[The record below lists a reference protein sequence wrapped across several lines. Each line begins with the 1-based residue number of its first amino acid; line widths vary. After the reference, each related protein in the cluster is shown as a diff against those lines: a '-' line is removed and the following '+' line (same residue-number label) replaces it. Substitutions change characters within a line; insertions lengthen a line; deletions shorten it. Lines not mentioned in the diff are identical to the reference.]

1 MILSQITI
9 SGLWGKPP
17 IKLKFNDSVN
27 FMVGQN
33 GTGKT
38 TIINLI
44 AAALSADFEKID
56 RIDFTSME
64 LILKPLKKG
73 KNTTISITKTQ
84 KTGLPYFDINYI
96 VKTGSDGKPQ
106 AYDLDRLAEERH
118 YRGLPP
124 RHMRELMMRS
134 GGFADL
140 NRTLA
145 ELVQVTHLSVNRV
158 VADFKAESR
167 PPSEKNITT
176 PVDQKLDAIINQLVR
191 LFSKLDRESA
201 DAATDFQRD
210 SFVSLLS
217 IETTS
222 LFKSAVQ
229 KLQTSKEAD
238 SLSRALNEIG
248 VEQKKTSTVISALFK
263 NFDAARKKIQNGE
276 GMTLQEFMVLAGALR
291 ANSLVQKYD
300 ALQIQR
306 RKIFSLRDSFLEE
319 VNTLFGPRKTIAI
332 NEKNELEA
340 KSQDGRVIRPMDL
353 SSGEKQLL
361 IILGE
366 ALLQDRQSVIFIAD
380 EPELSLHVSW
390 QEKLVPAI
398 TRINSNAQIVFA
410 THSPDI
416 VGAYANCVSVMEDIW

>member
-9 SGLWGKPP
+9 NGLWGKPP

-56 RIDFTSME
+56 RIDFSSME

-158 VADFKAESR
+158 VADFKAENR
-167 PPSEKNITT
+167 PPSERNLTT

-238 SLSRALNEIG
+238 SLSRALTEIG

-263 NFDAARKKIQNGE
+263 NFDVARKKIQDGE
-276 GMTLQEFMVLAGALR
+276 AMTLQEFMVLASALR

-398 TRINSNAQIVFA
+398 TRINSNAQIIFA

>member
-1 MILSQITI
+1 M
-9 SGLWGKPP
+9 
-17 IKLKFNDSVN
+17 
-27 FMVGQN
+27 
-33 GTGKT
+33 
-38 TIINLI
+38 
-44 AAALSADFEKID
+44 
-56 RIDFTSME
+56 
-64 LILKPLKKG
+64 
-73 KNTTISITKTQ
+73 
-84 KTGLPYFDINYI
+84 
-96 VKTGSDGKPQ
+96 
-106 AYDLDRLAEERH
+106 
-118 YRGLPP
+118 
-124 RHMRELMMRS
+124 
-134 GGFADL
+134 
-140 NRTLA
+140 
-145 ELVQVTHLSVNRV
+145 
-158 VADFKAESR
+158 VADFKTEAR
-167 PPSEKNITT
+167 PSSDKNITN
-176 PVDQKLDAIINQLVR
+176 PVDQKLDTIINQLVR

-201 DAATDFQRD
+201 EAATNFQRD

-248 VEQKKTSTVISALFK
+248 VDQKKTSSVISALFK
-263 NFDAARKKIQNGE
+263 NFDTARQKIQNGE
-276 GMTLQEFMVLAGALR
+276 GMSLQEFMVLAGALR

-306 RKIFSLRDSFLEE
+306 RNIFSLRDSFLEE
-319 VNTLFGPRKTIAI
+319 VNKLFGPRKTIAI
-332 NEKNELEA
+332 NERNELEA

-398 TRINSNAQIVFA
+398 TRINSNAQIIFA

-416 VGAYANCVSVMEDIW
+416 VGAYASSVSVMEDIW

>member
-1 MILSQITI
+1 MILSHVTIT
-9 SGLWGKPP
+9 GLWGKPP
-17 IKLKFNDSVN
+17 IKLKFKDSVN

-33 GTGKT
+33 GSGKT

-56 RIDFTSME
+56 RIDFLSME
-64 LILKPLKKG
+64 LVLKPLKKG
-73 KNTTISITKTQ
+73 KNTKILITKTQ
-84 KTGLPYFDINYI
+84 KAGLPYFDINYI
-96 VKTGSDGKPQ
+96 VKTGADGKPQ

-118 YRGLPP
+118 YRGLPG

-140 NRTLA
+140 NKTLA

-158 VADFKAESR
+158 VSDFKAESR
-167 PPSEKNITT
+167 PLSEKTISN

-229 KLQTSKEAD
+229 KLQTSKESD

-248 VEQKKTSTVISALFK
+248 VEQKKTSVVISALFK
-263 NFDAARKKIQNGE
+263 NFDVARQKIQNGQ
-276 GMTLQEFMVLAGALR
+276 GMSLQEFMILAGALR

-306 RKIFSLRDSFLEE
+306 RKIFSVRDSFLEE
-319 VNTLFGPRKTIAI
+319 VNKLFGPRKTIAI

-366 ALLQDRQSVIFIAD
+366 SLLQDRQSVIFIAD

-398 TRINSNAQIVFA
+398 TRINSNAQIIFA

-416 VGAYANCVSVMEDIW
+416 VGAYAECVSVMEDIW

>member
-1 MILSQITI
+1 MILSSVLI

-17 IKLKFNDSVN
+17 LKLSFNDSVN

-44 AAALSADFEKID
+44 AAGLAADFERLD
-56 RIDFTSME
+56 RIDFMTME
-64 LILKPLKKG
+64 LVLKPLKKG
-73 KNTTISITKTQ
+73 KNTKISITKKQ
-84 KTGLPYFDINYI
+84 KSDLPYYDINYTI
-96 VKTGSDGKPQ
+96 RHGSDGKPVT
-106 AYDLDRLAEERH
+106 YDLDRLAEERH
-118 YRGLPP
+118 YRSVPP
-124 RHMRELMMRS
+124 RHLRELLMRN

-140 NRTLA
+140 NKTLS
-145 ELVQVTHLSVNRV
+145 ELVQVTLLSVNRFV
-158 VADFKAESR
+158 IDAKTEPR
-167 PPSEKNITT
+167 PTTERNISN
-176 PVDQKLDAIINQLVR
+176 PVDQKLDTIINQLVR

-201 DAATDFQRD
+201 DAAANFQRD

-229 KLQTSKEAD
+229 KLEVAKETD
-238 SLSRALNEIG
+238 SLTRALTEIG
-248 VEQKKTSTVISALFK
+248 VDQKKTSSVITTLFK
-263 NFDAARKKIQNGE
+263 NFDIARRKIQNGD
-276 GMTLQEFMVLAGALR
+276 GMLLQEFMVLAGTLR

-300 ALQIQR
+300 ALQVQR
-306 RKIFSLRDSFLEE
+306 RKIFALRDSFLEE
-319 VNTLFGPRKTIAI
+319 VNALLGPRKIVVI
-332 NEKNELEA
+332 NERNEIEA
-340 KSQDGRVIRPMDL
+340 RSPEGRVIRPMDL

-366 ALLQDRQSVIFIAD
+366 ALLQDQQSVIFIAD

-398 TRINSNAQIVFA
+398 TRINTNAQIIFA

-416 VGAYANCVSVMEDIW
+416 VGSYADCVSVMEDIW

>member
-1 MILSQITI
+1 
-9 SGLWGKPP
+9 
-17 IKLKFNDSVN
+17 
-27 FMVGQN
+27 
-33 GTGKT
+33 
-38 TIINLI
+38 
-44 AAALSADFEKID
+44 
-56 RIDFTSME
+56 
-64 LILKPLKKG
+64 
-73 KNTTISITKTQ
+73 
-84 KTGLPYFDINYI
+84 
-96 VKTGSDGKPQ
+96 
-106 AYDLDRLAEERH
+106 
-118 YRGLPP
+118 
-124 RHMRELMMRS
+124 MMRS

-140 NRTLA
+140 NKALA
-145 ELVQVTHLSVNRV
+145 DLVQITHLSVNRV
-158 VADFKAESR
+158 VVDIKLESR
-167 PPSEKNITT
+167 QLSEKNISN

-229 KLQTSKEAD
+229 KLQTSKEVD
-238 SLSRALNEIG
+238 SLTRALNEIG
-248 VEQKKTSTVISALFK
+248 VEQKKTSVVISALFK
-263 NFDAARKKIQNGE
+263 NFDVAREKIQNGK
-276 GMTLQEFMVLAGALR
+276 GMSLQEFMVLAGVLR
-291 ANSLVQKYD
+291 SNSLVQKYD

-306 RKIFSLRDSFLEE
+306 RKIFSVRDSFLEE
-319 VNTLFGPRKTIAI
+319 VNKLFGPRKTIAI

-340 KSQDGRVIRPMDL
+340 KSQDGRIIRPMDL

-398 TRINSNAQIVFA
+398 TRINSNAQIIFA

-416 VGAYANCVSVMEDIW
+416 VGVYANCVNQMENIW

>member
-1 MILSQITI
+1 MILSQAII
-9 SGLWGKPP
+9 KGLWGKPP
-17 IKLKFNDSVN
+17 IKLVFKDSVN

-38 TIINLI
+38 TIINLV
-44 AAALSADFEKID
+44 AAALSADFEKLD
-56 RIDFTSME
+56 RIDFVSME

-73 KNTTISITKTQ
+73 KNTKISITKTQ
-84 KTGLPYFDINYI
+84 KTGLPYFDINYT

-106 AYDLDRLAEERH
+106 VYDLDRLAEERH
-118 YRGLPP
+118 YRGLPV

-145 ELVQVTHLSVNRV
+145 DLVQVTHLSVNRV
-158 VADFKAESR
+158 VADFKTENRSPAEKS
-167 PPSEKNITT
+167 ITN

-201 DAATDFQRD
+201 DAATNFQRD

-229 KLQTSKEAD
+229 KLQVSKEAD

-248 VEQKKTSTVISALFK
+248 VEQKKTSTVIATLFK
-263 NFDAARKKIQNGE
+263 NFDVARQKIQNGD
-276 GMTLQEFMVLAGALR
+276 GMSLQEFMVLAGALR

-306 RKIFSLRDSFLEE
+306 RKIFSIRDSFLDE
-319 VNTLFGPRKTIAI
+319 VNNLFGPRKTIAI

-340 KSQDGRVIRPMDL
+340 KSHDGRVIRPMDL

-398 TRINSNAQIVFA
+398 TRINSNAQIIFA

-416 VGAYANCVSVMEDIW
+416 VGSYANCVNVMEEIW

>member
-1 MILSQITI
+1 VVLLSPRLLCFMALL
-9 SGLWGKPP
+9 SGLQPCP
-17 IKLKFNDSVN
+17 
-27 FMVGQN
+27 
-33 GTGKT
+33 GTQ
-38 TIINLI
+38 
-44 AAALSADFEKID
+44 
-56 RIDFTSME
+56 RR
-64 LILKPLKKG
+64 
-73 KNTTISITKTQ
+73 
-84 KTGLPYFDINYI
+84 
-96 VKTGSDGKPQ
+96 
-106 AYDLDRLAEERH
+106 DLC
-118 YRGLPP
+118 RG
-124 RHMRELMMRS
+124 
-134 GGFADL
+134 
-140 NRTLA
+140 TLA
-145 ELVQVTHLSVNRV
+145 ELVQLTHLSVNRV
-158 VADFKAESR
+158 VADFKTEAR
-167 PPSEKNITT
+167 PSSDKNITN
-176 PVDQKLDAIINQLVR
+176 PVDQKLDTIINQLVR

-201 DAATDFQRD
+201 EAATNFQRD

-248 VEQKKTSTVISALFK
+248 VDQKKTSSVISALFK
-263 NFDAARKKIQNGE
+263 NFDTARQKIQNGE
-276 GMTLQEFMVLAGALR
+276 GMSLQEFMVLAGALR

-306 RKIFSLRDSFLEE
+306 RNIFSLRDSFLEE
-319 VNTLFGPRKTIAI
+319 VNKLFGPRKTIAI
-332 NEKNELEA
+332 NERNELEA

-398 TRINSNAQIVFA
+398 TRINSNAQIIFA

-416 VGAYANCVSVMEDIW
+416 VGAYASSVSVMEDIW

>member
-1 MILSQITI
+1 
-9 SGLWGKPP
+9 
-17 IKLKFNDSVN
+17 
-27 FMVGQN
+27 
-33 GTGKT
+33 
-38 TIINLI
+38 
-44 AAALSADFEKID
+44 
-56 RIDFTSME
+56 
-64 LILKPLKKG
+64 
-73 KNTTISITKTQ
+73 
-84 KTGLPYFDINYI
+84 
-96 VKTGSDGKPQ
+96 
-106 AYDLDRLAEERH
+106 
-118 YRGLPP
+118 
-124 RHMRELMMRS
+124 
-134 GGFADL
+134 
-140 NRTLA
+140 
-145 ELVQVTHLSVNRV
+145 V
-158 VADFKAESR
+158 VADFKTEAR
-167 PPSEKNITT
+167 PSSDKNITN
-176 PVDQKLDAIINQLVR
+176 PVDQKLDTIINQYVR

-201 DAATDFQRD
+201 EAATNFQRD

-248 VEQKKTSTVISALFK
+248 VDQKKTSSVISALFK
-263 NFDAARKKIQNGE
+263 NFDTARQKIQNGE
-276 GMTLQEFMVLAGALR
+276 GMSLQEFMVLAGALR

-306 RKIFSLRDSFLEE
+306 RNIFSLRDSFLEE
-319 VNTLFGPRKTIAI
+319 VNKLFGPRKTIAI
-332 NEKNELEA
+332 NERNELEA

-398 TRINSNAQIVFA
+398 TRINSNAQIIFA

-416 VGAYANCVSVMEDIW
+416 VGAYASSVSVMEDIW

>member
-1 MILSQITI
+1 MILSHVTI
-9 SGLWGKPP
+9 NGLWGKPP
-17 IKLKFNDSVN
+17 INLKFNDSVN

-64 LILKPLKKG
+64 LILKPLKRG
-73 KNTTISITKTQ
+73 KNTKISITKTQ
-84 KTGLPYFDINYI
+84 KSGLPYFDINYI

-118 YRGLPP
+118 YRGVPA

-140 NRTLA
+140 NRTLG

-158 VADFKAESR
+158 VVDFKAEVR
-167 PPSEKNITT
+167 PSSEKNITN

-201 DAATDFQRD
+201 DAATNFQRD

-238 SLSRALNEIG
+238 SLNRALNEIG
-248 VEQKKTSTVISALFK
+248 VDQKKTSSVISALFK
-263 NFDAARKKIQNGE
+263 NFDVARQKIQNGE
-276 GMTLQEFMVLAGALR
+276 GMSLQEFMVLASALR

-306 RKIFSLRDSFLEE
+306 RNIFSLRDSFLEE
-319 VNTLFGPRKTIAI
+319 VNKLFAPRKTIAI
-332 NEKNELEA
+332 NERNELEA

-398 TRINSNAQIVFA
+398 TRINSNAQIIFA

-416 VGAYANCVSVMEDIW
+416 VGAYVSSISVMEDIW